1 LSNPLPKPN
10 LVKKLNCQ
18 TDLDASSSISSKL
31 QSLASST
38 DATRRNSNMIELCKL
53 GMQIGDQIDSHA
65 ADWKC
70 GTFNHDEVVFP
81 SLLRDGVE
89 VRPREVVG
97 AGA

>member
-1 LSNPLPKPN
+1 MN
-10 LVKKLNCQ
+10 
-18 TDLDASSSISSKL
+18 
-31 QSLASST
+31 
-38 DATRRNSNMIELCKL
+38 ELCKL
-53 GMQIGDQIDSHA
+53 GAQIWEQINSHA

-70 GTFNHDEVVFP
+70 GTFDHDDVVFP